1 MADAE
6 MARGALEENLN
17 FTTDEELAAGQ
28 EAPTRHVSVR
38 KAAFGGMVL
47 FATAMAAVSL
57 KGGLGHGGRRE
68 TAVLQQSSLLAAYA
82 QDQGSGVPFPTWSY
96 DAVPQGDQ
104 FHRAMPLP
112 AAVYNHGDQFHGA
125 MPLPAA
131 QYDPVAYHGD
141 QYHGVAA
148 PAPCKYIVGS
158 HVYVQSDRGEWQH
171 AVVEEVRPS
180 CTYQVALEHH
190 GRAQLYSTVSTPPD
204 NWWSANWW
212 WVCFLALVAVLAG
225 VFIASAKKD

>member
-47 FATAMAAVSL
+47 FATAMAAVSV
-57 KGGLGHGGRRE
+57 KVGLGHVGPE

-96 DAVPQGDQ
+96 DVAPHG
-104 FHRAMPLP
+104 AAP
-112 AAVYNHGDQFHGA
+112 AAAYNHGDQYHGA

-141 QYHGVAA
+141 QYHGAPAA
-148 PAPCKYIVGS
+148 APCKYVVGS

-171 AVVEEVRPS
+171 AVVQEVRPGCS
-180 CTYQVALEHH
+180 YQVALEQQ
-190 GRAQLYSTVSTPPD
+190 GRTQLYSSINTPPD
-204 NWWSANWW
+204 NWWGANWW
-212 WVCFLALVAVLAG
+212 WVCFLALLALLAG
-225 VFIASAKKD
+225 VFIASTKKA

>member
-1 MADAE
+1 MADVE
-6 MARGALEENLN
+6 MARGGLEENLN
-17 FTTDEELAAGQ
+17 FTTDEEVAAGQ
-28 EAPTRHVSVR
+28 EAPTQQASLR
-38 KAAFGGMVL
+38 KAVLGGLVL
-47 FATAMAAVSL
+47 FATAVAAVSVNV
-57 KGGLGHGGRRE
+57 GLGRGGPE
-68 TAVLQQSSLLAAYA
+68 TAVFQQSSLLAAYA
-82 QDQGSGVPFPTWSY
+82 QDQGNGVPFPTWGY
-96 DAVPQGDQ
+96 DAVPHGD
-104 FHRAMPLP
+104 RGVP
-112 AAVYNHGDQFHGA
+112 AAAYGHGDQYHGA

-148 PAPCKYIVGS
+148 PAPCKYVVGS

-180 CTYQVALEHH
+180 CSYQVALEHH

-212 WVCFLALVAVLAG
+212 WVCFL
-225 VFIASAKKD
+225 